1 LSLPS
6 ALDDKHVAV
15 LLYFVA
21 IYLAAIVFNDS
32 FLGSVY
38 NKFFRFGC
46 IIICWETTDSES
58 RVICFSYRMWCL
70 IEMTG
75 SGSD

>member
-1 LSLPS
+1 
-6 ALDDKHVAV
+6 
-15 LLYFVA
+15 
-21 IYLAAIVFNDS
+21 
-32 FLGSVY
+32 VY

-75 SGSD
+75 SGFDYITWRVPCFTLYIY